1 MYQPLSPAAD
11 VRAIILRGL
20 LLAAVLGWLAG
31 LGARVR
37 DWTATAEDTGPIHRP
52 NILLIVADDLGYND
66 ISAINPRGLST
77 PNIDRLAQEGATFR
91 RHYADATCTPSRV
104 AILSGRYPERSGF
117 RPVGAEIPD
126 EYPTLAER
134 LRDTGYRTYLTGK
147 WHAGEERRN
156 GWPDNKGFEQWFGFL
171 SQFELGEERAKSTSG
186 VPRPTYFNPLLRH
199 NSGAPVRHPG
209 HLTDILTTHTL
220 EKIRQLQQGEEPWF
234 VYHAFLAPH
243 TPIQPAPRYKNRFPA
258 TPEGAYTALVTQLD
272 DAVGRL
278 LEAVDTENTLVIFV
292 SDNGGTNRQRDNNY
306 PFHGRKNET
315 YEGAY
320 RTPLIMRWTGRLPE
334 RKMIDDIVMNVDIY
348 PTVLAAARAGDV
360 GNIDG
365 ANLWPL
371 LNNDVPLEPRDRGW
385 EAYSSNVNTLSFSY
399 LSADGHWRLASLDG
413 LAPELFNLG
422 DEPAG
427 RHPVTPD
434 HPGQVAALQSEF
446 WRDHWE
452 KSRLPVL
459 RRDGDKQGQTLYEGF
474 DTMRTPFRHGFAIGL
489 ELGPL
494 PASAAKDTAGTPR
507 LLAGQGDSWDLR
519 YTGNRG
525 LEWRLGDI
533 TLRDASFDPS
543 RCNAVILTGYLQPLG
558 HLAVR
563 EPRSTLKLFSGGAL
577 RDRAGELTTSEL
589 PDTTTL
595 DAPTY
600 VNYGGR
606 AVFSNMLLSSFAEP
620 YAPAVSEKFID
631 FYESA
636 YRERSLVLAD
646 VRMMDAEL
654 CRPPTD

>member
-11 VRAIILRGL
+11 VRAIILGGL
-20 LLAAVLGWLAG
+20 LLAAVFGWLAG
-31 LGARVR
+31 LGTKVR
-37 DWTATAEDTGPIHRP
+37 DWTTTADDNSTLHRP

-66 ISAINPRGLST
+66 ISTINPEGLST

-117 RPVGAEIPD
+117 RPVGAEMPA

-134 LRDTGYRTYLTGK
+134 LRDAGYRTYLTGK
-147 WHAGEERRN
+147 WHAGEERRS

-171 SQFELGEERAKSTSG
+171 NQFELGEETATSANG
-186 VPRPTYFNPLLRH
+186 IPRPTYFNPLLRQ
-199 NSGAPVRHPG
+199 NGGEPERHPG

-220 EKIRQLQQGEEPWF
+220 DKIRHLQEGEEPWF

-243 TPIQPAPRYKNRFPA
+243 TPIQPAPRYKKRFPA

-278 LEAVDTENTLVIFV
+278 LETVDAENTLVIFV
-292 SDNGGTNRQRDNNY
+292 SDNGGTNKQRDNNY
-306 PFHGRKNET
+306 PFYGRKNET

-320 RTPLIMRWTGRLPE
+320 RTPLIMRWRGHLPE
-334 RKMIDDIVMNVDIY
+334 QKLIDDIVMNVDIY
-348 PTVLAAARAGDV
+348 PTVLAAARAGEAR
-360 GNIDG
+360 NIDG

-371 LNNDVPLEPRDRGW
+371 LSHDVPLPPRARGW
-385 EAYSSNVNTLSFSY
+385 EMYSSNVNTLGFSY
-399 LSADGHWRLASLDG
+399 LSADGHWRLASPDG
-413 LAPELFNLG
+413 LAPELFSLG
-422 DEPAG
+422 EEPAG
-427 RHPVTPD
+427 RHPVTAD

-446 WRDHWE
+446 WRNHWE
-452 KSRLPVL
+452 KSRLPVS
-459 RRDGDKQGQTLYEGF
+459 RRDGELPGQTLYEGF

-494 PASAAKDTAGTPR
+494 PASTATDAASTPR
-507 LLAGQGDSWDLR
+507 VLAGQPDSWDLR
-519 YTGNRG
+519 YTGNQG

-533 TLRDASFDPS
+533 ILRDASFDPM

-558 HLAVR
+558 YLAVR

-577 RDRAGELTTSEL
+577 QDRVGGLTMAQL
-589 PDTTTL
+589 PHNTALDT
-595 DAPTY
+595 PTY
-600 VNYGGR
+600 VNDGGR
-606 AVFSNMLLSSFAEP
+606 AVFSNMLLSSFMEP
-620 YAPAVSEKFID
+620 YAPAVSEKYID
-631 FYESA
+631 FYETA
-636 YRERSLVLAD
+636 YRQRSLMLAD

-654 CRPPTD
+654 CRPPTN